1 MRHLIIL
8 TLLIAAHAAAIRA
21 DSITDMGAARDWCDS
36 TMTHRVEGI
45 WEFPEDETRVLV
57 RKQTAS
63 ATRYVIT
70 VVESPDTRLVPGE
83 EIGQMQA
90 SPDPTKFEMTLYR
103 TKLKGAA
110 GNPGKCLAVLDEKND
125 ALLVQGRKMKF
136 SLASRWFLPSFWRA
150 VRISVKNPLDALPR
164 GMVRIYPANSRRQP
178 DYL

>member
-110 GNPGKCLAVLDEKND
+110 GNPGKCLAVLKAFHQLCQIPCSTD
-125 ALLVQGRKMKF
+125 
-136 SLASRWFLPSFWRA
+136 S
-150 VRISVKNPLDALPR
+150 
-164 GMVRIYPANSRRQP
+164 
-178 DYL
+178 

>member
-90 SPDPTKFEMTLYR
+90 STAPTKFAMTLYR

-164 GMVRIYPANSRRQP
+164 GMVRIYPANTRRQP